1 MKIRKDELI
10 GAYAQSIGIKTAIKL
25 IDKKIEASSLEN
37 KKSYTGEEVARIC
50 NELANE
56 EGLIRIIAQSL
67 LVQLERKKAEEQA
80 LLLDNIET
88 HVWYLT
94 DAETYGAVN
103 SARADFLGMK
113 KEDLE
118 DKKLWTIVSK
128 EEAKACIAC
137 NKKVFQEKK
146 QIQAEQWL
154 KNSKGEVRT
163 LSVVTTPK
171 LDDNGN
177 VEYLICTAHDITKRK
192 RAEKEK
198 KKLEARLRQA
208 EKMQAIGTLAGGIA
222 HDFNNILGVIM
233 GYTELTLLDVPEGTK
248 MYSNLDQVLK
258 ASERARDLVKQ
269 ILAFSRQSEQEREP
283 VQLGSIVKEALKMLR
298 RSLPTTIDIRQNI
311 EKESGTVLA
320 DAIQIHQVLMNLCTN
335 AAHAMGDTGGVLNVD
350 LSDVDLDIDAAANFP
365 GLKPGPYVRLTVSDT
380 GHGIDGS
387 ILERI
392 FDPFFTTKDKGKGT
406 GMGLAVVHG
415 IVKSYSGAITVY
427 SEPEQGATFHVY
439 FPRSERVI
447 GSSTGTGNGGPS
459 PAGGKEEILFV
470 DDEKQ
475 LVNMGKQMLERL
487 GYHVTPCTSSVE
499 AIEAFRAQP
508 QKFDLVITD
517 QTMPNITGLELAKK
531 LMEVRLDIPVIL
543 CTGFSEVIL
552 KEKNKAVNIRKIL
565 MKPIVAHDLAVTI
578 RKVLDKKLNG

>member
-10 GAYAQSIGIKTAIKL
+10 GAYAQSIGIKTAIEL
-25 IDKKIEASSLEN
+25 IDKKIEASALEN
-37 KKSYTGEEVARIC
+37 KKSYTGEEVTRIC

-56 EGLIRIIAQSL
+56 EGLIRIIARSL
-67 LVQLERKKAEEQA
+67 LVQLERKRAEEQA

-118 DKKLWTIVSK
+118 DKKLWNIVSK
-128 EEAKACIAC
+128 EEAKTCIAC
-137 NKKVFQEKK
+137 NKKVFQEKR
-146 QIQAEQWL
+146 QIQSEQCL

-350 LSDVDLDIDAAANFP
+350 LSDVDLDIDAATNFP

-517 QTMPNITGLELAKK
+517 QTMPNMTGLELAKK

>member
-10 GAYAQSIGIKTAIKL
+10 GAYAQSIGIKTAIEL

-118 DKKLWTIVSK
+118 DKKLWNIVSK

-335 AAHAMGDTGGVLNVD
+335 AAHAMGDTGGVLNVG

-427 SEPEQGATFHVY
+427 SEPEQGTTFHVY
-439 FPRSERVI
+439 FPRSERLI
-447 GSSTGTGNGGPS
+447 GSCTWNGGPL
-459 PAGGKEEILFV
+459 PEGKEEILFV

-517 QTMPNITGLELAKK
+517 QTMPNMTGLELAKK